1 MESTITQ
8 NPTHLMFYEVQG
20 IYSKINIFPNLS
32 VCGAHPSKCIGLF
45 LDDLA
50 GSFSGVS
57 LLADKN

>member
-1 MESTITQ
+1 
-8 NPTHLMFYEVQG
+8 MFYEVQG

-32 VCGAHPSKCIGLF
+32 GCGAHPSKCIGLF

-50 GSFSGVS
+50 GSFSGIS